1 MQIRL
6 IDEWHKFHHFATIRV
21 GAVFISILG
30 IGPSLL
36 NTWAT
41 IPDDLKAALPQ
52 GTARFVAIAG
62 FVLMML
68 ARVIHFG
75 TEDHGHDAQ

>member
-6 IDEWHKFHHFATIRV
+6 IDEWHRFHHFASIRV
-21 GAVFISILG
+21 GAVFISVLSL
-30 IGPSLL
+30 GPSLM

-41 IPDDLKAALPQ
+41 IPDDLKGALPQ
-52 GTARFVAIAG
+52 GTARYVAIAG

-68 ARVIHFG
+68 ARVIHFAP
-75 TEDHGHDAQ
+75 EEHDHDSK